1 MLLIDRLNM
10 HFKTS
15 IVKSDVEFTTAEQ
28 LIVKKMENLE
38 TFNDVV
44 VLARELSEYCKDEA
58 ETKGLDQHD
67 MADTE
72 DYDDED

>member
-10 HFKTS
+10 HFKSS
-15 IVKSDVEFTTAEQ
+15 IVKSDIEFTTAEQ

-67 MADTE
+67 MCRDRILW
-72 DYDDED
+72 